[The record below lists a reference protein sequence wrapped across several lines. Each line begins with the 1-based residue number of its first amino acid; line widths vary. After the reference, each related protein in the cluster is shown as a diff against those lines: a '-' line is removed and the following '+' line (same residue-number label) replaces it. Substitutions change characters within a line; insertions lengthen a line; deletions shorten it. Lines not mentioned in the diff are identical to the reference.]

1 LHEGFVEVEVAS
13 LTLKNL
19 PDDLLQA
26 LRKAADRDRRSLTQE
41 IIHLLEV
48 ALRGGERPAVR
59 TTAEA
64 QVAAWRKLAGAWESD
79 VDATSEAERIIERRT
94 AGREVDL

>member
-1 LHEGFVEVEVAS
+1 LHYGFVEVEVAS

-48 ALRGGERPAVR
+48 ALRGGELMHPLISSRSHR
-59 TTAEA
+59 
-64 QVAAWRKLAGAWESD
+64 AAL
-79 VDATSEAERIIERRT
+79 DARRR
-94 AGREVDL
+94 G